1 MRKSSP
7 SSVSQAEIIQLL
19 LQRKHLLLH
28 GVSML
33 KGRGLHHRRHRVRLE
48 GRRETLPNLM
58 GLGVGSSS
66 MEVLAE
72 RWKGSR
78 NIGRVLERNRGHSY
92 KWS

>member
-7 SSVSQAEIIQLL
+7 SSVRKAEIIQLL
-19 LQRKHLLLH
+19 LESKHLLLH
-28 GVSML
+28 GLDML
-33 KGRGLHHRRHRVRLE
+33 GRKLYHHRHRLE

-72 RWKGSR
+72 RWKGRS
-78 NIGRVLERNRGHSY
+78 NIGRVLERSRGHSY
-92 KWS
+92 